1 MHRIVSQF
9 GTVTKGKA
17 LVEVFSSVYHD
28 AIEYPMTLGRAHIR
42 LPLTHEPPNPG
53 EAIQL
58 ILHNAIESPVI
69 PGRAHIQFCLI
80 HEPPNPGEAI
90 RSTCR
95 NAHNA
100 IESPM
105 TLGRAHVQF

>member
-1 MHRIVSQF
+1 
-9 GTVTKGKA
+9 
-17 LVEVFSSVYHD
+17 
-28 AIEYPMTLGRAHIR
+28 MTLGRAHIR
-42 LPLTHEPPNPG
+42 LPLTHKPPNPG

-105 TLGRAHVQF
+105 TLGRAHVQL